1 MGPPHPTAGA
11 LAFSAVKGYQV
22 NLYMPDEMVEALD
35 AEAIRR
41 DISRAA
47 LIREAC
53 AEKLA
58 SLPKR
63 RTRRSRS

>member
-1 MGPPHPTAGA
+1 
-11 LAFSAVKGYQV
+11 
-22 NLYMPDEMVEALD
+22 MPEAMVEALD

-58 SLPKR
+58 TAGRRGKKKPKK
-63 RTRRSRS
+63 

>member
-1 MGPPHPTAGA
+1 
-11 LAFSAVKGYQV
+11 VKGYQV

-35 AEAIRR
+35 TEAIRR

-58 SLPKR
+58 SLPPPVKTRKKR
-63 RTRRSRS
+63 S

>member
-1 MGPPHPTAGA
+1 M
-11 LAFSAVKGYQV
+11 S
-22 NLYMPDEMVEALD
+22 LYMPHELVEALD

-58 SLPKR
+58 SLPNEK
-63 RTRRSRS
+63 

>member
-1 MGPPHPTAGA
+1 MQGH
-11 LAFSAVKGYQV
+11 QV
-22 NLYMPDEMVEALD
+22 NLWMPEEMVEALD
-35 AEAIRR
+35 EEAIRR

-58 SLPKR
+58 SLPKPR
-63 RTRRSRS
+63 ARKRS

>member
-1 MGPPHPTAGA
+1 
-11 LAFSAVKGYQV
+11 VKGYQV

-58 SLPKR
+58 SVSKR
-63 RTRRSRS
+63 PPRRARA

>member
-1 MGPPHPTAGA
+1 VQGW
-11 LAFSAVKGYQV
+11 QV
-22 NLYMPDEMVEALD
+22 NLWMKEEMVEALD

-41 DISRAA
+41 DISRAE

-58 SLPKR
+58 SIPQRNPAKG
-63 RTRRSRS
+63 

>member
-1 MGPPHPTAGA
+1 
-11 LAFSAVKGYQV
+11 VNGYQV
-22 NLYMPDEMVEALD
+22 GLYMSDEMVEALD

-58 SLPKR
+58 SLPKKKPK
-63 RTRRSRS
+63 TDP

>member
-1 MGPPHPTAGA
+1 
-11 LAFSAVKGYQV
+11 VKGYQV

-41 DISRAA
+41 EISRAA

-58 SLPKR
+58 SVPR
-63 RTRRSRS
+63 RRPGRSRN

>member
-1 MGPPHPTAGA
+1 VNGH
-11 LAFSAVKGYQV
+11 QV
-22 NLYMPDEMVEALD
+22 HLYMPDEMVAALD
-35 AEAIRR
+35 TEAIRR

-58 SLPKR
+58 SRPKKGG
-63 RTRRSRS
+63 SKKSKKKA

>member
-1 MGPPHPTAGA
+1 VGAAGSTVH
-11 LAFSAVKGYQV
+11 FVKGYQV
-22 NLYMPDEMVEALD
+22 NLYMPDELVEALD

-53 AEKLA
+53 EEKLA
-58 SLPKR
+58 SQSKR
-63 RTRRSRS
+63 RPSKQSRRA